1 MLFEYLFFLGFYPG
15 SLVGFMSKFLE
26 ELNSNTAR
34 EADWVVSIWS
44 KLDNVIKYGCLVY
57 GKYTPRIKG

>member
-1 MLFEYLFFLGFYPG
+1 
-15 SLVGFMSKFLE
+15 MSKFLE